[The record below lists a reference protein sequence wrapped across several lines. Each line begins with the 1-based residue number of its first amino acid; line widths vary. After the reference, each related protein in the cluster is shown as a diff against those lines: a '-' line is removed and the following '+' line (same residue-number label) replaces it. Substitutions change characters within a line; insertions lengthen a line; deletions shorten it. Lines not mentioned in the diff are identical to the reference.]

1 LKIHTKKTTKWLIS
15 MHRTSGN
22 ESRLVKEKLDALNRA
37 FELISVLGAD
47 RRKYLEDHRDLHR
60 FVEEADEE
68 WMWLQE
74 KLQVV
79 KSTETGS
86 SLSATQILINKHEQ
100 LEDELKFRKPRVDD
114 KIVRRGEELIASA
127 RFAHA
132 ENDRLAAKC
141 LGLLKA
147 FESLRAEAAVRRGK
161 LEDSF
166 TSQQYFADA
175 AEAEGWMR
183 ERMALVSLSG
193 DCGKDEASAQ
203 ALLQRHV
210 RVQEEVRTYEP
221 EVRRLDEIANVLAG
235 KRRFSSFPVDVRQ
248 RLMRLGTATRGEGLE
263 ELGEST
269 CNDETDLE
277 NCESGLDATIG
288 SEGTRLIIK
297 IEAKKLNLNLF

>member
-1 LKIHTKKTTKWLIS
+1 

-37 FELISVLGAD
+37 FELISVLGAE

-147 FESLRAEAAVRRGK
+147 FESLRHALAHPSLCLGRVCKVLLRRK
-161 LEDSF
+161 RVL
-166 TSQQYFADA
+166 Q
-175 AEAEGWMR
+175 
-183 ERMALVSLSG
+183 L
-193 DCGKDEASAQ
+193 ASAHGRLRAQ
-203 ALLQRHV
+203 A
-210 RVQEEVRTYEP
+210 
-221 EVRRLDEIANVLAG
+221 
-235 KRRFSSFPVDVRQ
+235 F
-248 RLMRLGTATRGEGLE
+248 EGL
-263 ELGEST
+263 
-269 CNDETDLE
+269 
-277 NCESGLDATIG
+277 
-288 SEGTRLIIK
+288 
-297 IEAKKLNLNLF
+297 